1 MIKRICAIMT
11 LMAIMSL
18 TPIYAQRQDSGFEPP
33 NFERIGQS
41 GWQFLHL
48 PAIARNAALADIKC
62 GLKNNSVTAIFTNPA
77 NLVDIQNIDAAFS
90 KINYVADISY
100 MIAAV
105 AKNFGKWGVFGV
117 HFANLDVGDM
127 IRTENIYDP
136 RFDIT
141 YRSGD
146 LETFSAG
153 DLLIGISYARSVTD
167 RLSIGGNISYIR
179 EKLDQTK
186 VENWNTDFGIF
197 FRTGFRS
204 LTLSMVARN
213 FGPDT
218 EFTGFTE
225 LYGLPQSVRMPLDFR
240 LGISYNF
247 IEKTNDSDHRL
258 SGYLEGVHPNDAP
271 ERIHTA
277 LEYSFLD
284 VFLLRGGYKFN
295 YDEQGFTMG
304 GGLNFNMKGLTGS
317 IDYAYLD
324 YGRLSSVHIFTVGFG
339 FD

>member
-1 MIKRICAIMT
+1 MCAIMT
-11 LMAIMSL
+11 LMAVMSV

-33 NFERIGQS
+33 DFERIGQS

-48 PAIARNAALADIKC
+48 PTIARNAALADIKC

-100 MIAAV
+100 MTAAV
-105 AKNFGKWGVFGV
+105 AKNFGKWGVFGI

-153 DLLIGISYARSVTD
+153 DLLVGISYARSVTD

-240 LGISYNF
+240 LGISYDF
-247 IEKTNDSDHRL
+247 IEKAYDSDHRL
-258 SGYLEGVHPNDAP
+258 SGYLEGVHPNDAS
-271 ERIHTA
+271 ERIHIA

-304 GGLNFNMKGLTGS
+304 GGLNFNMRGITGR

-324 YGRLSSVHIFTVGFG
+324 YGRLSSVHLFTVGFG
-339 FD
+339 FE